1 MRYRPN
7 LINKIQTILSSRIG
21 RNSLLS
27 SFDQI
32 LNLGINFLIAILFA
46 RYLGVNALGTY
57 SLGLS
62 LVGILSILSD
72 FGIGTIM
79 SREIAKNQKKTQ
91 LYLGNALGIKLFISF
106 PLLILLLLLVIYF
119 LGYSF
124 ETAIIILL
132 IAINNSLQSITR
144 YIGAALVSLHRNDL
158 LLKINIINKSLSLI
172 GAFII
177 LSLGYK
183 LLSLMYFFIAISF
196 LIFIYAMKNIKLLVP
211 KLHIIFNKR
220 FNKIYILI
228 SMPLIFASAAEFINL
243 RIDTIFLASMINEE
257 SVGYYTAA
265 FNVFMG
271 LLLVPLALNKVYFPN
286 FIDYFSE
293 DRKRAVKLF
302 KIYNKYFILYSF
314 LTLLILL
321 FFSDYIILILYG
333 DAFSTSGHVLSLLS
347 LAIPGMVLNRHY
359 KYSLLAL
366 KENKYYF
373 KITFVGTCLN
383 LTLNYFLITT
393 YGIIGAVYA
402 TAFTETAVM
411 LMGYVKLRKIIY
423 TENELN

>member
-46 RYLGVNALGTY
+46 RYLGVNALGAY

-79 SREIAKNQKKTQ
+79 GREIAKNQKKTQ

-333 DAFSTSGHVLSLLS
+333 DAFSTSSHVLSLLS

-402 TAFTETAVM
+402 TAFTETADM
-411 LMGYVKLRKIIY
+411 LMG
-423 TENELN
+423 